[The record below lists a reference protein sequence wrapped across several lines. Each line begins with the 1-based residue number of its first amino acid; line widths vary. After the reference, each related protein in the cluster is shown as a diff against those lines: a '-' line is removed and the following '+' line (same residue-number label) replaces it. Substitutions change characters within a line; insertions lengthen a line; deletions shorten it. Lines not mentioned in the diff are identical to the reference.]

1 MSFVI
6 FLDLRWRLGCYFII
20 IVRFYSLIVFVIIRS
35 NLVHSIKLL
44 TLFYLTLGLFLMIIL
59 IYNMLD
65 LIIGIIILNTFC
77 IFRFQFLLDLFSKLF
92 NQASSKCFFI
102 FNISHFDFFF
112 YLSGDCIILIN
123 YLLVLEAMIAIFL
136 FIVINSVYYFCI
148 SLLIDFI
155 SEISSL

>member
-44 TLFYLTLGLFLMIIL
+44 TLYYLTLGLFLMIIL

-123 YLLVLEAMIAIFL
+123 YLLATIVIFL

-148 SLLIDFI
+148 SLLIGFI